1 MNRGVI
7 FFIII
12 VLAVLAIV
20 FIPKNK
26 DNAPATDMGTE
37 EVSQD
42 LQGAAI
48 EALPEVPAT
57 DAVAEVDASAT
68 TETGAE
74 GVVEVPVTETTPE
87 AAE

>member
-7 FFIII
+7 FFIVI

-20 FIPKNK
+20 LIPKNK
-26 DNAPATDMGTE
+26 DNAPATDMGTVE
-37 EVSQD
+37 MSQD

-48 EALPEVPAT
+48 EALPEVSTT
-57 DAVAEVDASAT
+57 DTGVEVDMSAT
-68 TETGAE
+68 AETGAE

-87 AAE
+87 AAQ

>member
-57 DAVAEVDASAT
+57 DAAAVDASAT